1 MFTPSRRRK
10 KLSQMISKTPA
21 SVTPRAIR
29 YTGVSIT
36 GINTQTAAIIVR
48 LRMTGA
54 AAGAADAM
62 TVQMTR
68 SAIATAVPVVGSII
82 SEATGTVLAGAGVL
96 KNAVGIFG
104 MLAVLA
110 ICLTPFLNMA
120 VQYLLYKVTAFLAG
134 TAGNGTLVELK
145 GMEQGRFLVLLPI
158 ICAFLTDGG
167 AYFAGIFLGRHRG
180 ITRVSPNKSLEGY
193 IGGILSGA
201 IFLLIYGVLL
211 EQFAGLDAS
220 LPVLAVYGLVGSAVT
235 ELGDLSFSFVK
246 RQFGVK
252 DYGDLLPGHGG
263 MLDRFDSMV
272 FAAPTLMLLVEL
284 CPPF

>member
-1 MFTPSRRRK
+1 MGKRI
-10 KLSQMISKTPA
+10 L
-21 SVTPRAIR
+21 V
-29 YTGVSIT
+29 
-36 GINTQTAAIIVR
+36 
-48 LRMTGA
+48 
-54 AAGAADAM
+54 
-62 TVQMTR
+62 
-68 SAIATAVPVVGSII
+68 AVILAPLFFVVLFFLEPVW
-82 SEATGTVLAGAGVL
+82 
-96 KNAVGIFG
+96 
-104 MLAVLA
+104 LAVLMAA
-110 ICLTPFLNMA
+110 ISALASFE
-120 VQYLLYKVTAFLAG
+120 LLRATGVAHHNGMYFCTALAAAAIPLG
-134 TAGNGTLVELK
+134 EWLGQEGMVLQLVELK
-145 GMEQGRFLVLLPI
+145 GMEQGRFLVLLPV

-180 ITRVSPNKSLEGY
+180 VTRVSPNKSIEGY

>member
-1 MFTPSRRRK
+1 MGKRI
-10 KLSQMISKTPA
+10 L
-21 SVTPRAIR
+21 V
-29 YTGVSIT
+29 
-36 GINTQTAAIIVR
+36 
-48 LRMTGA
+48 
-54 AAGAADAM
+54 
-62 TVQMTR
+62 
-68 SAIATAVPVVGSII
+68 AVILAPLFFVVLFFLEPVW
-82 SEATGTVLAGAGVL
+82 
-96 KNAVGIFG
+96 
-104 MLAVLA
+104 LAVLMAA
-110 ICLTPFLNMA
+110 ISALASFELLRATGVAHHNGMYFCTALAAAAIPLGEWLGQEGMVLQVSALLLMVAIFWIAIRLYDREKAVRFEDVLVCLFGGLMIPWALS
-120 VQYLLYKVTAFLAG
+120 
-134 TAGNGTLVELK
+134 TLVELK
-145 GMEQGRFLVLLPI
+145 GMEQGRFLVLLPV

-167 AYFAGIFLGRHRG
+167 AYFAGIFLGKHRG
-180 ITRVSPNKSLEGY
+180 VTRVSPNKSIEGY

>member
-1 MFTPSRRRK
+1 
-10 KLSQMISKTPA
+10 
-21 SVTPRAIR
+21 
-29 YTGVSIT
+29 
-36 GINTQTAAIIVR
+36 
-48 LRMTGA
+48 
-54 AAGAADAM
+54 
-62 TVQMTR
+62 
-68 SAIATAVPVVGSII
+68 
-82 SEATGTVLAGAGVL
+82 
-96 KNAVGIFG
+96 
-104 MLAVLA
+104 
-110 ICLTPFLNMA
+110 
-120 VQYLLYKVTAFLAG
+120 
-134 TAGNGTLVELK
+134 
-145 GMEQGRFLVLLPI
+145 MEQGRFLVLLPV

-180 ITRVSPNKSLEGY
+180 VTRVSPNKSIEGY

-284 CPPF
+284 CPPLLTYFLWKRK

>member
-1 MFTPSRRRK
+1 MIPWA
-10 KLSQMISKTPA
+10 LS
-21 SVTPRAIR
+21 
-29 YTGVSIT
+29 
-36 GINTQTAAIIVR
+36 
-48 LRMTGA
+48 
-54 AAGAADAM
+54 
-62 TVQMTR
+62 
-68 SAIATAVPVVGSII
+68 
-82 SEATGTVLAGAGVL
+82 
-96 KNAVGIFG
+96 
-104 MLAVLA
+104 
-110 ICLTPFLNMA
+110 
-120 VQYLLYKVTAFLAG
+120 
-134 TAGNGTLVELK
+134 TLVELK
-145 GMEQGRFLVLLPI
+145 GMEQGRFLVLLPV

-180 ITRVSPNKSLEGY
+180 VTRVSPNKSIEGY